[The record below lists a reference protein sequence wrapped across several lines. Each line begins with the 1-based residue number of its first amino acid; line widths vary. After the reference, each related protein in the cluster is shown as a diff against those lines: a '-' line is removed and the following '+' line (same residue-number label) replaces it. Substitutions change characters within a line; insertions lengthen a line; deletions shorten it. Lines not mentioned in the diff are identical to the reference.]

1 MELWK
6 EYLVTN
12 YNGQVPAT
20 LEHVLME
27 SRLQAIM
34 KMINRLKDVI
44 KAGKN
49 KVLSLMKRKKG
60 MNPNLK
66 TKSGM
71 GAKMKTAKASQAA
84 RNKNF
89 SNLDAM
95 IKRTEEIN
103 RQNAEKLKNLQA
115 MSKKIQSDLG
125 ISQAKMK
132 QAVG

>member
-49 KVLSLMKRKKG
+49 KMHLR
-60 MNPNLK
+60 LK
-66 TKSGM
+66 
-71 GAKMKTAKASQAA
+71 
-84 RNKNF
+84 
-89 SNLDAM
+89 
-95 IKRTEEIN
+95 
-103 RQNAEKLKNLQA
+103 
-115 MSKKIQSDLG
+115 
-125 ISQAKMK
+125 
-132 QAVG
+132 